1 MDTLVEYAVDGQ
13 VARLTLN
20 SPHNRNALS
29 STLVGQL
36 HQGLRDAAA
45 DPAVRVVVLG
55 HTGNTFCA
63 GADLRG
69 DREGGAAGRSGSPPS
84 ASEGSAAS
92 TDPAE
97 ATAQRSREMATL
109 LRAIVESPR
118 PVIGAVDG
126 HVRAGGMGLV
136 AACDIAVAGPRST
149 FALTEARIGVAPAII
164 SLTLL
169 PKMSARAAARYYLT
183 GETFDAATA
192 ASIGLITMAADD
204 VDAAV
209 ASLVADIGRGSPQG
223 LAASKALTT
232 AAVLDGFDRDA
243 ERLGAESAR
252 LFVSDEAR
260 EGMLAFL
267 EKRPPSWASG

>member
-1 MDTLVEYAVDGQ
+1 
-13 VARLTLN
+13 
-20 SPHNRNALS
+20 
-29 STLVGQL
+29 
-36 HQGLRDAAA
+36 
-45 DPAVRVVVLG
+45 
-55 HTGNTFCA
+55 
-63 GADLRG
+63 
-69 DREGGAAGRSGSPPS
+69 
-84 ASEGSAAS
+84 
-92 TDPAE
+92 
-97 ATAQRSREMATL
+97 
-109 LRAIVESPR
+109 
-118 PVIGAVDG
+118 VDG

-136 AACDIAVAGPRST
+136 AACDIAVAGPHST

-169 PKMSARAAARYYLT
+169 PKTSARAAARYYLT
-183 GETFDAATA
+183 GETFNAATA
-192 ASIGLITMAADD
+192 AEIGLVTIAADD

-209 ASLVADIGRGSPQG
+209 ASLIADIGRGSPQG

-267 EKRPPSWASG
+267 EKRSPRWVDS

>member
-1 MDTLVEYAVDGQ
+1 V
-13 VARLTLN
+13 
-20 SPHNRNALS
+20 
-29 STLVGQL
+29 
-36 HQGLRDAAA
+36 
-45 DPAVRVVVLG
+45 
-55 HTGNTFCA
+55 
-63 GADLRG
+63 
-69 DREGGAAGRSGSPPS
+69 
-84 ASEGSAAS
+84 
-92 TDPAE
+92 
-97 ATAQRSREMATL
+97 
-109 LRAIVESPR
+109 IV
-118 PVIGAVDG
+118 AVDG

-136 AACDIAVAGPRST
+136 AAADLAVAGPRST

-209 ASLVADIGRGSPQG
+209 ASLVTDIGRGSPQG

-267 EKRPPSWASG
+267 QKRPPSWVSGEGPPRPPAAGSSAKQGGWTMTNATAGEMCCAACSPDGNVRPRIRWTTAAKAPKA